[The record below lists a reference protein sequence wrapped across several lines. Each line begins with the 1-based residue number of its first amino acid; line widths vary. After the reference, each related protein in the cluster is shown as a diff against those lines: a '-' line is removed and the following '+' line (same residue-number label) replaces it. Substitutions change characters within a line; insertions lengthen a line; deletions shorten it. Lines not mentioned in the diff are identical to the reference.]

1 MTVYSKGETEGFS
14 IKLVND
20 LMNIC
25 WVEKNKILEMSMY
38 DHHDTCIMTSI
49 VNRINYY
56 SDTKRTFDNDVFYI
70 ENGIYLLQIT
80 TYIEKKICDVVV
92 YKKINEYLQITEDN
106 IFNNLNHY
114 YQYLLHPN
122 IIILRLSKNNQ
133 FN

>member
-80 TYIEKKICDVVV
+80 TYIEKK
-92 YKKINEYLQITEDN
+92 NM
-106 IFNNLNHY
+106 
-114 YQYLLHPN
+114 
-122 IIILRLSKNNQ
+122 
-133 FN
+133 